1 MTALSHFDELR
12 RQAANREWVTFDMGD
27 EVVEDS
33 DGWEAAAPER
43 EMTRTVYFQD
53 AVDHDAATIRR
64 HFTVV
69 FAAVDSTKVVG
80 AYAAINGN
88 IVGQRVPVWEAT
100 AHGLS
105 C

>member
-53 AVDHDAATIRR
+53 A
-64 HFTVV
+64 
-69 FAAVDSTKVVG
+69 G
-80 AYAAINGN
+80 
-88 IVGQRVPVWEAT
+88 P
-100 AHGLS
+100 
-105 C
+105 